1 MKQKNNTN
9 PIILIGAGLEEMY
22 KASAT
27 ELKKEISIS
36 AGIDPSNISA
46 FLNKKRN
53 MRKNSLRKLTTG
65 LDVYAVLLFIPSRN
79 IKSDLLE
86 YKHDEGIMYV
96 KNCEDFLELIKSSAN
111 GTNSNN
117 LEEQLIDQSLLNE
130 IETLFEVIQSAKRN
144 NVSKNT
150 IKQKFCDA
158 ISDLAHSLSD
168 SK

>member
-1 MKQKNNTN
+1 MLHTFTRAF
-9 PIILIGAGLEEMY
+9 L
-22 KASAT
+22 
-27 ELKKEISIS
+27 
-36 AGIDPSNISA
+36 SNITA
-46 FLNKKRN
+46 YLNKKRN
-53 MRKNSLRKLTTG
+53 ICKNSLRKLTTG
-65 LDVYAVLLFIPSRN
+65 LDVYAMLLFIPSRN

-86 YKHDEGIMYV
+86 YNHDEGIMYV

-111 GTNSNN
+111 GTDSNN
-117 LEEQLIDQSLLNE
+117 LEEQLLDQTLLNE

-158 ISDLAHSLSD
+158 ISDLANSFFD

>member
-1 MKQKNNTN
+1 
-9 PIILIGAGLEEMY
+9 MY
-22 KASAT
+22 
-27 ELKKEISIS
+27 L
-36 AGIDPSNISA
+36 
-46 FLNKKRN
+46 
-53 MRKNSLRKLTTG
+53 
-65 LDVYAVLLFIPSRN
+65 
-79 IKSDLLE
+79 
-86 YKHDEGIMYV
+86 
-96 KNCEDFLELIKSSAN
+96 KNCEDFLELIKSSTN

>member
-1 MKQKNNTN
+1 MEQKNNTN
-9 PIILIGAGLEEMY
+9 PIILIGASLEEMY
-22 KASAT
+22 KASGA
-27 ELKKEISIS
+27 ELKKTVSIT
-36 AGIDPSNISA
+36 AGIDPSNITAYLSA
-46 FLNKKRN
+46 RRN
-53 MRKNSLRKLTTG
+53 ICKNSLRKLTTG

-86 YKHDEGIMYV
+86 YKHDEGIMYL
-96 KNCEDFLELIKSSAN
+96 KNCEDFLELIKSSTN

-117 LEEQLIDQSLLNE
+117 LEEQLIYQSLLNE

>member
-27 ELKKEISIS
+27 ELKKEISIT
-36 AGIDPSNISA
+36 AGIDPSNIAA
-46 FLNKKRN
+46 FLNNKRN
-53 MRKNSLRKLTTG
+53 ICKNSLRKLTTG

-79 IKSDLLE
+79 IKSELLE
-86 YKHDEGIMYV
+86 YKDDEGIMYV
-96 KNCEDFLELIKSSAN
+96 KNCEVFLEFIKSSAN

>member
-1 MKQKNNTN
+1 MEQKNNTN

-27 ELKKEISIS
+27 ELKKEISIT
-36 AGIDPSNISA
+36 AGIDPSNIAA

-53 MRKNSLRKLTTG
+53 ICKNSLRKLTTG

-79 IKSDLLE
+79 IRSELLE
-86 YKHDEGIMYV
+86 YKDDEGIMYV
-96 KNCEDFLELIKSSAN
+96 KNCEDFLELIKSSTN

>member
-1 MKQKNNTN
+1 MEQKNNTN

-27 ELKKEISIS
+27 ELKKEISIT
-36 AGIDPSNISA
+36 AGIDPSNIAA

-53 MRKNSLRKLTTG
+53 ICKNSLRKLTTG

-111 GTNSNN
+111 GPNSNN
-117 LEEQLIDQSLLNE
+117 LEEQLLDQSLLKE

>member
-27 ELKKEISIS
+27 ELKKEISIT
-36 AGIDPSNISA
+36 AGIDPSNIA
-46 FLNKKRN
+46 GFLNKKRN
-53 MRKNSLRKLTTG
+53 ICKNSLRKLTTG

-79 IKSDLLE
+79 IRSDLLE

-96 KNCEDFLELIKSSAN
+96 KNCEDLLELIKSSAN

-144 NVSKNT
+144 NVSKNI
-150 IKQKFCDA
+150 IKQRFCDA